1 MCVLST
7 GTDRHTHTAGHLTD
21 THTPRTTTTTTK
33 KPQKALI
40 CVSSQNLRGKMENR
54 CISSSAFSLLQTK
67 KDASFQDRSTA
78 FALDSALASG
88 KHALNSALASS
99 KHALIRALASSEHV
113 APLSYRNTANK
124 KNAATK
130 RQISNRNS
138 PQRTTTH
145 ARARTH
151 TQSHTGR
158 QTGRQAGR
166 QTDRP
171 SYIER
176 PPTWQNSREKQVP
189 ERSYCSSRLSSSHTE
204 IDLLWKASSCASMR
218 QQQQV

>member
-1 MCVLST
+1 MLST

-113 APLSYRNTANK
+113 ALLSYRNTANK
-124 KNAATK
+124 KKMPRPSAKFLTETA
-130 RQISNRNS
+130 RSVQ
-138 PQRTTTH
+138 PRTR
-145 ARARTH
+145 ARAHTH
-151 TQSHTGR
+151 NHIQADR
-158 QTGRQAGR
+158 QAGRQAGR
-166 QTDRP
+166 QTDRQT
-171 SYIER
+171 I
-176 PPTWQNSREKQVP
+176 
-189 ERSYCSSRLSSSHTE
+189 LH
-204 IDLLWKASSCASMR
+204 
-218 QQQQV
+218 